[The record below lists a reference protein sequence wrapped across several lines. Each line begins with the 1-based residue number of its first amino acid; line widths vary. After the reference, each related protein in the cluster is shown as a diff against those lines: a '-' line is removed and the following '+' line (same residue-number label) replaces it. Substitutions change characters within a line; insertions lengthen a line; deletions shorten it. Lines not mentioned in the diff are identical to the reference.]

1 MNSDTTTTSIPLGA
15 LPSFFKDTQIVCS
28 AREDFQAGQRKKALK
43 ALPSAN
49 ENIQCNLIQVSSPV
63 LRMDNNTRNI
73 YQSNN
78 FSKIKELEKKM
89 DQDLKPIYDN
99 IRINNENAWT
109 KVQSQ
114 GQEFYMCWSNS
125 GSMWAYTPTIEKS
138 QDGTTFQ
145 ACVQVGTYSQSS
157 GLLSGHSYTFSISS
171 LIEEAVIS
179 AIVAYAL
186 SKAIKY
192 GVEFLISR
200 FAADIATAAAKLGFQ
215 NFSCTILS
223 KVVAGVAC
231 CIVTVIITIALHYL
245 WEWLNRH
252 YTICLR
258 IYNWDPQNNWET
270 SAKYLDNAVISG
282 GAEGDTELF
291 TIPKMIDA
299 GSSVTPPGFAPV
311 TTLDNICYY
320 GAIIW
325 ENDKQFMQGCSM
337 ALSIKK
343 SGSEEGFMWAF
354 DCPRLADNRHA
365 AKNGIEDPKNYLN
378 NCQWNDSPKDF
389 RITATSQNIPVTFG
403 LNALSG
409 AEDNLYNIQ
418 IQINK

>member
-1 MNSDTTTTSIPLGA
+1 MNSDTSATSIPLGA

-28 AREDFQAGQRKKALK
+28 AQEDFQAGQRKGALK
-43 ALPSAN
+43 TLSSAN
-49 ENIQCNLIQVSSPV
+49 EDIQCSLIRVSPPV

-73 YQSNN
+73 YQSND
-78 FSKIKELEKKM
+78 FTKIKELEEKM

-99 IRINNENAWT
+99 IRTNSENAWT
-109 KVQSQ
+109 KVRSQ

-125 GSMWAYTPTIEKS
+125 GSMWAYTPALEKS
-138 QDGTTFQ
+138 QDGTTYQ

-157 GLLSGHSYTFSISS
+157 GLLSGHSYNFSISS
-171 LIEEAVIS
+171 LIGEAVIS

-186 SKAIKY
+186 SKAIQY

-200 FAADIATAAAKLGFQ
+200 FAADIVTAAAKLGFQ
-215 NFSCTILS
+215 RFSCTILS
-223 KVVAGVAC
+223 KVATGLAS
-231 CIVTVIITIALHYL
+231 CIVAVFIAIAVHYL

-258 IYNWDPQNNWET
+258 IYNWDPKNDWET

-282 GAEGDTELF
+282 ADEGDTELF
-291 TIPKMIDA
+291 TIPKMVEA
-299 GSSVTPPGFAPV
+299 GSTITPPGFSPV
-311 TTLDNICYY
+311 TSLDNICYY

-354 DCPRLADNRHA
+354 DCPRLSDNHHA
-365 AKNGIEDPKNYLN
+365 AKNGIEDPENYFN

-389 RITATSQNIPVTFG
+389 HITATSQNIPVTFG
-403 LNALSG
+403 LDALSG
-409 AEDNLYNIQ
+409 AKNNLYNIQ